1 MAISNLQTPLTSII
15 ALSGALLIL
24 TIFAL
29 MDFYA
34 VSQCFALAHTG
45 IAASDLCSPEH
56 LFRTSLE
63 IAGMAIGLY
72 GVYGVAKVLGK

>member
-1 MAISNLQTPLTSII
+1 MTGII
-15 ALSGALLIL
+15 ALCGSLAIL

-45 IAASDLCSPEH
+45 VAQTDLCAPEH
-56 LFRTSLE
+56 IFRTSLE
-63 IAGMAIGLY
+63 IAGMAIGLF
-72 GVYGVAKVLGK
+72 GVVKVIQK

>member
-1 MAISNLQTPLTSII
+1 MNGAKTWFI
-15 ALSGALLIL
+15 ALCGALTIL

-34 VSQCFALAHTG
+34 IHQCFYITRTG
-45 IAASDLCSPEH
+45 NPLPDLCSPEH
-56 LFRTSLE
+56 IFRSSLE

-72 GVYGVAKVLGK
+72 GVSKVMRS